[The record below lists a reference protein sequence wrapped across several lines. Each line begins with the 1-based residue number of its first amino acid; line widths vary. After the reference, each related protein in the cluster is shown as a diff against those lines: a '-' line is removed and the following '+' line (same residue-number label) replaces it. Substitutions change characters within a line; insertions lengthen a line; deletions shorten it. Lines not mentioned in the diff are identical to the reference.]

1 MMLNSSFTSEQKREF
16 FMKAYNDNKEKVDA
30 RIEQGIEQNRKA
42 DGKIRFVD
50 ASGKPLANKKIKLTQ
65 KTHDFKYGANIFLL
79 DEFDTQA
86 YNDEYRRLFK
96 EYFNLATL
104 PFYWDTLEPEEGK
117 PRYAKDSP
125 KIYRRPAPDLC
136 LEYCNENDITP
147 KLHCL
152 VYEHFIPE
160 WLKKLP
166 LEQVKAKY
174 EERFKQIS
182 ERYAGKMMEFEV
194 INELLC
200 FWNESALSLDKDIL
214 NWSFETARKYLPNEK
229 LVINEGNIICDI
241 AARAH
246 RHPYYLLIENA
257 MLKGAEIDKIGIQ
270 GHIFVGA
277 NKTTDEGY
285 DISIKENA
293 HMSNP
298 LSIFKGLDVLAEFNL
313 PLEIT
318 EVTISTLGD
327 TEEDEQ
333 LQADLLKLL
342 YSVWFSHPAVDS
354 VVYWNTAD
362 GYTYDSG
369 NGWNENHCRGGLF
382 HHDLTPKKA
391 AIMLKK
397 LFNEIWHTECELI
410 TDENGYINFRG
421 FYGDYEALCDG
432 KTAEFGLHKESDK
445 NYILQI

>member
-1 MMLNSSFTSEQKREF
+1 MLNSSFTAEQKREF
-16 FMKAYNDNKEKVDA
+16 YMGAYNKNKEKVDA
-30 RIEQGIEQNRKA
+30 RINEGIEKNRKGDA
-42 DGKIRFVD
+42 KIKFVD
-50 ASGKPLANKKIKLTQ
+50 DSGKPVANKKVKLVQ

-79 DEFDTQA
+79 DEFDNEA
-86 YNDEYRRLFK
+86 YNAEYRKLFK
-96 EYFNLATL
+96 EYFNLATI

-117 PRYAKDSP
+117 PRFAKDSP

-160 WLKKLP
+160 WLKSLP
-166 LEQVKAKY
+166 LEKVKEKY
-174 EERFKQIS
+174 EERMKQIS
-182 ERYAGKMMEFEV
+182 ERYAGKLMEFEV

-214 NWSFETARKYLPNEK
+214 TWSFEAARKYLPNEK
-229 LVINEGNIICDI
+229 LVINEGSLVCAIGKQ
-241 AARAH
+241 AH

-270 GHIFVGA
+270 NHMFVGA
-277 NKTTDEGY
+277 DKTTDEGY
-285 DISIKENA
+285 DASLKANA
-293 HMSNP
+293 HMANP
-298 LSIFKGLDVLAEFNL
+298 LSVFKGLDVLAEFNL

-318 EVTISTLGD
+318 EVTVSTLGD

-342 YSVWFSHPAVDS
+342 YSVWFSHPAIDT

-369 NGWNENHCRGGLF
+369 AGWNENNCRGGLF
-382 HHDLTPKKA
+382 HHDLTPKKS

-397 LFNEIWHTECELI
+397 LFNEIWHTDIELT
-410 TDENGYINFRG
+410 TDENGYITFRG
-421 FYGDYEALCDG
+421 FYGDYDVLCDN
-432 KTAEFGLHKESDK
+432 KVLQFGLHKASD
-445 NYILQI
+445 NSHTLEI